1 MLEVIFCLPFTGCLS
16 ILRSLVEFVLKAL
29 LHMSNPRVFIGGFRS
44 GTTLLINLL
53 GMHPGIAAWF
63 ETKELC
69 EALRYMRVLEQPAAS
84 EFEQP
89 YCVPPSPP
97 GFTLAAVSERMRQ
110 QMVSTDARQNL
121 KEASGKAAYEKY
133 PIGNDCV
140 RYSLA
145 EAGAALQRWQ
155 QSADKGIAATTAA
168 TGTLINELGRLH
180 AAHLPHTEHGGA
192 PTWINKTPEISR
204 FAPELRAALGECRI
218 IYVVRD
224 GMQVAASGQKL
235 GWGSIETLAFNWKGL
250 LEQTRAAMHDFPADY
265 LEIRYESL
273 IREPS
278 TTLNKVLE
286 FCGQE
291 QLGSSIIDEF
301 LQRFGASAFSVAKLS
316 ESAMLSPADHAS
328 FLRVAGDLQQEL
340 GYPA

>member
-1 MLEVIFCLPFTGCLS
+1 
-16 ILRSLVEFVLKAL
+16 
-29 LHMSNPRVFIGGFRS
+29 MSNPRVFIGGFRS

-53 GMHPGIAAWF
+53 GMYPGIAPWF

-69 EALRYMRVLEQPAAS
+69 EALRYLRVLTQPAAA
-84 EFEQP
+84 EFEER
-89 YCVPPSPP
+89 YCVPPSPA
-97 GFTLAAVSERMRQ
+97 GFTLAAVTERMRQ

-140 RYSLA
+140 CYSLA
-145 EAGAALQRWQ
+145 EAGSALQRWQ
-155 QSADKGIAATTAA
+155 HAAQKGIAATTEA
-168 TGTLINELGRLH
+168 TGTLIIELGSLH
-180 AAHLPHTEHGGA
+180 SAHYGA
-192 PTWINKTPEISR
+192 PFWVNKTPEISR
-204 FAPELRAALGECRI
+204 FAPELRGALDVCKI

-250 LEQTRAAMHDFPADY
+250 LEQTRDAMQDFPDDY
-265 LEIRYESL
+265 LEIRYENL
-273 IREPS
+273 IREPGA
-278 TTLNKVLE
+278 TLNKVLE
-286 FCGQE
+286 FCGQ
-291 QLGSSIIDEF
+291 QQSGSEIIAEF
-301 LQRFGASAFSVAKLS
+301 RQRFGASAFAVAKLS
-316 ESAMLSPADHAS
+316 ESTALSPSDRAT